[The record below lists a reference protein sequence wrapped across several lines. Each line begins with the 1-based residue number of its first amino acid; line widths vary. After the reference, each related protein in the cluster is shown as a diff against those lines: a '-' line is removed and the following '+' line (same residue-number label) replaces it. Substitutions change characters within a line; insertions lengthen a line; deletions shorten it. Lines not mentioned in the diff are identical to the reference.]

1 MQYSEDAQERLGYVR
16 SIAKNADYILQ
27 NYGKSRRFREY
38 DNVKLKNNISIKV
51 PNSGGATI
59 RNKHGHEIAI
69 PSNTMVY
76 AVKSLSDN
84 RLFTDEFDMDSLKFM
99 TSKVQKIAD
108 VLSKEIGRSSS
119 SGSNKQQQQSQG
131 NQKTKA
137 KQKGKAKDPSKD
149 GVNDGADSTKDVKPY
164 TDEQYSI
171 AQRLFND
178 ILKDFPPKKA
188 KTWEKDYKRMIPFI
202 YSNLSELAPR
212 KIDRVM
218 RKVLIVFQKA
228 GSGYMSGFENGI
240 ILAMKDIVR
249 KSKYPMLEYDRLYYD
264 VVKSIQSTRLR
275 IPHAVVT
282 SGCSN
287 GESPA
292 TFLELLKKSDSKVYT
307 HFREGNNCGCSTL
320 YLCKEHRIKIQ
331 HSFIESVN
339 K

>member
-38 DNVKLKNNISIKV
+38 DSVRLKDNISVKV

-59 RNKHGHEIAI
+59 RNKHGHEIVI
-69 PSNTMVY
+69 HNNTMAYV
-76 AVKSLSDN
+76 VKCLSYD
-84 RLFTDEFDMDSLKFM
+84 RFFTDDFDMGSLKFM

-119 SGSNKQQQQSQG
+119 SGNNSKQQSAKDG
-131 NQKTKA
+131 QKTKA

-164 TDEQYSI
+164 TDEQYSL
-171 AQRLFND
+171 AQKLFNI
-178 ILKDFPPKKA
+178 ILLDFPPKKA
-188 KTWEKDYKRMIPFI
+188 KTWEKDYKKMLPFI
-202 YSNLSELAPR
+202 YSNLSEIAPR

-218 RKVLIVFQKA
+218 RKVLIVFQKH
-228 GSGYMSGFENGI
+228 GSGYMSGFENGVV
-240 ILAMKDIVR
+240 LAMKDIVR
-249 KSKYPMLEYDRLYYD
+249 KSKYPMLEYDRLYVD
-264 VVKSIQSTRLR
+264 VVKSIQSTRLK

-287 GESPA
+287 GENGDA
-292 TFLELLKKSDSKVYT
+292 FLELLKKTDSKVYT

-320 YLCKEHRIKIQ
+320 HLCAKHRIKIQ
-331 HSFIESVN
+331 HSFIESAN